1 MPRQHF
7 SMVDASALR
16 YAVAVMPEKMGRR
29 FGNAVRLAVCGLLV
43 VVCAFAQTPSAGS
56 YGEAAQLM
64 ALERMWNQAQLLRDA
79 NAVGSMIGDRFID
92 TEYDGEVSERGKFL
106 ADFVDPKFRPSLMN
120 VEDVKVYLYSTTAIV
135 TGLYHTKGLHGG
147 KPYEHVGRF
156 TDTWLSQ
163 DGKWLC
169 VASHTSLLKK

>member
-1 MPRQHF
+1 M
-7 SMVDASALR
+7 
-16 YAVAVMPEKMGRR
+16 KT
-29 FGNAVRLAVCGLLV
+29 AVCCLLV
-43 VVCAFAQTPSAGS
+43 TLGAFAQTPKADSTETAK
-56 YGEAAQLM
+56 LV

-92 TEYDGEVSERGKFL
+92 TEYDGEVSERGKLL
-106 ADFVDPKFRPSLMN
+106 ADFADPKFRPSLMN